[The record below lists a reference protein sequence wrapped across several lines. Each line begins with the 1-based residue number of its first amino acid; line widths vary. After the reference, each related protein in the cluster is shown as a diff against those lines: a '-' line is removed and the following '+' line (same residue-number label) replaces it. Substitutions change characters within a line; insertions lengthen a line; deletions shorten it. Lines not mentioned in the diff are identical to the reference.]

1 MKVFFSRKNTSER
14 KRRAS
19 RGFSLME
26 MLVVIAIIAILVGIA
41 FFAASGLIASMRQ
54 NKLDTIA
61 QDIYVAAQDRLTEMY
76 TDNRADAVSYEKLKA
91 DGGSTAGMFL
101 LKADD
106 TLCKPKDW
114 DSTIPYAGLNALY
127 NKDAAAAAVLLP
139 KGALSAEV
147 EDNHWIVEYNPEYGY
162 IYGVFY
168 SEKGFDP
175 ANISGWYSSNTAN
188 KYRVFADRKGS
199 GVGYYGGVG
208 VLGGKVAMTNTSL
221 NVSVNII
228 NAEEL
233 RADISVK
240 VPTEFKD
247 RPVRLTLTFTGAQ
260 SGKVNVKQIVMTAM
274 DYGYFNRSYELM
286 MDSFNP
292 KSGKSQQFG
301 QLELFQGMYPGENV
315 TMEVFAEMGAQG
327 AGAFAADTALDT
339 ARADGVFN
347 SLFASYDPETQ
358 TATVTAGRHLQNLD
372 DATVDSRV
380 DVVNVVQTAN
390 IDFKT
395 ETEDVEK
402 DEIYWWAETY
412 YKYNENNIKEIR
424 KFNPVT
430 NSKITSMLGSG
441 KDEENKTVYYIISGM
456 TVNAE
461 SGEPAGMFGTLGRTG
476 ESILVQDV
484 SLVGTTVLD
493 KSKQSSVGALA
504 GKTSGSV
511 TLIHTGA
518 YLSREDYNNKSYDN
532 TEETFSA
539 LSGRIVGGL
548 IGEAANGVVA
558 TECYS
563 AQVLRGSVY
572 VGGLFGIVDG
582 KMELGRSYADCY
594 LTADGGT
601 VGGLVGGCSPTSTI
615 NGCYSAGFTV
625 GVPFRSAGFTYSP
638 VASVSDSYCVLNI
651 GPDSTENNQVVV
663 PTMFFTTVGYG
674 SSATNVY
681 YAPQEGV
688 VYDTGRITK
697 IGEEKSFSLLR
708 NGKAPTFTNLS
719 VSGNFRFS
727 SVSGDTTA
735 YNLAAGLGLTN
746 YPYPFIYRQD
756 GTVLHHYGDWDGNLF
771 DPGTLVYFEEYSDG
785 YRGYYGAGSDFL
797 NSAKTVVR
805 DGYALLYT
813 STSVENAPNYG
824 TEEIATVHYNGGN
837 YSIAPIDLDTVPYHV
852 TKRSITGNPVDAD
865 YYFRD
870 LPAEIVNAPSAAVGS
885 FYTFIQVETPDT
897 SNDEN
902 EGVSYYY
909 FNPHFAATVE
919 QVENLNS
926 AKPTLSSAAKNVVRI
941 RTPRHL
947 YLLSRDFSGHSGAM
961 GYKVT
966 LEQEMNLNY
975 GSYGWKEAGFSGAV
989 SVQAPIGNAAK
1000 PFRATYD
1007 GKYYEITGV
1016 SFESDTLYTGMFGYI
1031 GKNPDSSRE
1040 YGKLRNI
1047 FLAANKKD
1055 NRFIRF
1061 AQAPHEANNYA
1072 FAGTLAGA
1080 NYGSIYNCMV
1090 AGYGINLDTYNTTLY
1105 VGGLVGRNSGTIT
1118 NCSAEN
1124 PFVTVRTNSAN
1135 GFVGAFVG
1143 LNDGSGS
1150 ISNACSMSSLD
1161 VSRYSSGSVR
1171 MGGFAGG
1178 NAGSV
1183 SNSYTVCAMTAS
1195 NILERDIDGFAPTG
1209 GSVQGCYFLSG
1220 GTYKFVGEVHAYGQ
1234 ESKTANKVVG
1244 WRNMPG
1250 AVNGISLKGFGSIPS
1265 SGSCGYNNMMADT
1278 TGAMSGK
1285 YPFASPVRIGSS
1297 GTNYVYYGDWIT
1309 NDVFGDY
1316 GILYWEHEEHGTNDG
1331 YHFYLADCD
1340 GNSFTTLC
1348 TAHDDS
1354 GVITEYGY
1362 GYYRL
1367 KDVQGKVSAPK
1378 FYNVPKNLEP
1388 YINTKAQ
1395 DDISSQFADSYE
1407 FVLYNTSD
1415 AFASTPDGMY
1425 VTGRN
1430 AYAWAEFSL
1439 EEPDDSKF
1447 LHFSFS
1453 PFFGAAVQAAE
1464 LKNEQDAPEAPT
1476 TMEIRSIEQ
1485 LQFLNWNRG
1494 TGTETE
1500 PVEANTKQLVDKTNY
1515 TLFTYLGQTS
1525 LPKQTGEQ
1533 TKEGA
1538 LNNEVFGW
1546 KWEQTHD
1553 IKLDSTVTTGFTPI
1567 AAAATSSSGGYN
1579 AVLYAW
1585 FGSTYNGNSYKIED
1599 VNISSKAFT
1608 VGLFGVTAGAD
1619 MKNIIMYSENGAS
1632 IQRSTTAKDPAGAYS
1647 LGGLIGVAY
1656 DYNNGDN
1663 KAIQNCAI
1671 AGYNIIDDS
1680 KNQQTLGEANVGGL
1694 VGVCNGNLIKCSAV
1708 TDIQI
1713 NCTHRGTNGTGF
1725 TQAGFGNFIRVGG
1738 LTGATL
1744 GTLSDCYTGGSI
1756 SVSEDT
1762 LIENRNADG
1771 KILGKMLSK
1780 NDLNNKKLDKRVV
1793 VTGSTSSTSV
1803 YVAGIGGSGF
1813 AQNYQ
1818 NFSGKPNFREGSPSF
1833 ENCYTYVTFP
1843 KLEGTIRSISVIGS
1857 LADRYLEGYKQGKRV
1872 SIRNCYYLD
1881 AVINEGELL
1890 SNVPN
1895 FYYAGTLDIGATL
1908 TANNNSYFKQ
1918 MLRGN
1923 GVCENYL
1930 FTGTERNCAS
1940 TPLELTSEDLQGL
1953 STLTPG
1959 ADWGKVTTTE
1969 NGVTINGK
1977 YSFPAGDHELDGRN
1991 YPFPAIVTQK
2001 SDATG
2006 DPVRVHY
2013 GTWPKGEG
2021 LYSSVSNITLDL
2033 LVENE
2038 DSLDVTLTNY
2048 TNYKASKI
2056 SSLNGLTLTYSE
2068 LQEDGTVKENLTDST
2083 IVQVTPDLNSD
2094 GTVKLTI
2101 LGLKEGTTTITAEYG
2116 GNEANIQVTVTA
2128 EFSINVEPV
2137 TVTLENGVVTQV
2149 APVEDPTMIPEAFQ
2163 QDDLYWKLSGVNSKG
2178 TPLELTAENPEN
2190 WRVEDNTVD
2199 ENYDEYQ
2206 FLTAATGEVLLRFRS
2221 NDVKLHNVQV
2231 TAYNVVGVNSQ
2242 QVTGTRSRE
2251 ISFEIVKN
2259 PPTVTVF
2266 AYPQGTEG
2274 NRIVATLYQIEE
2286 ENGGLRY
2293 CVSKTLGDPVTK
2305 LDAPAETPL
2314 GYDQFRGYFL
2324 TANGEEEPTAFAQL
2338 SEDGSYDIVY
2348 WNPIENEN
2356 NGLTVYGSW
2365 TVAQFQAAF
2374 KPGYESVTV
2383 VGVEKDAETSLYTL
2397 PYTMNDGITI
2407 PNVDPTEFVDE
2418 KQGRTAAFSGWK
2430 VAEADASGN
2439 WIIGERFDAGQML
2452 ESGRCGNV
2460 TFEAVWSSRYQIQYF
2475 MEDESTVYEG
2485 VDTKYTSY
2493 VGEASNI
2500 QLFMPE
2506 ETEDSDRIFIGWK
2519 LLQTEQ
2525 PEGVTGWT
2533 PGVLYKNPVT
2543 GISCTGNVQ
2552 LVAQWGKS
2560 YTISYKNG
2568 EADFLT
2574 QQYAEGGEYQFP
2586 AGPTAPEGYRFD
2598 CWKVTDVAEDAKG
2611 WVLEQTYAAGAK
2623 LDNTQAFYKGDVT
2636 LSAQWRKAT
2645 YTISFE
2651 LDGGITSEGKNT
2663 IDPIVYE
2670 LGSTITMPHD
2680 LIKEETSGFEWVV
2693 SYAEFNT
2700 DPNCFWK
2707 EDRSYEPKKVLTA
2720 DEFFYGNVTLTA
2732 RWTVKTYTIFYYP
2745 NGGTMSFDDTD
2756 GRYMQQFTKAGGL
2769 TFADAVKPGYTLTGW
2784 VQDQNLS
2791 DNTFFGTTPYAPG
2804 QKVLDPVGDVHMT
2817 AQWEVKEYTIRFH
2830 YADAKPGTEPIFT
2843 QTYTVESTALLHEL
2857 PTPTGY
2863 DVTGWKTGDTVDAE
2877 GNWTANTD
2885 YAVGTV
2891 LTGMYG
2897 DVDLYC
2903 TRDAKRYNITYMNGE
2918 SIVESGT
2925 YTIEKAVTIRKAPDA
2940 TAVDGKAQFFTGWTA
2955 APAEASN
2962 GWTSGGTY
2970 NPGDK
2975 VGPGAYG
2982 DVTLTAGFEFRT
2994 LTLSASSADTNKEN
3008 QYHVEYGYN
3017 GKSFEDYFYES
3028 YEAPSREEEGWTLT
3042 GWYTATNG
3050 KGQKVLDADGSIV
3063 KNDDGT
3069 NVESI
3074 PGFITDGML
3083 NLEEDQTL
3091 YARWT
3096 RKVNVF
3102 AKTNFPTDGGTVLIG
3117 SEDKDENGQNRLHLL
3132 IAKKG
3137 NNGQYSLDVETV
3149 VAKNSRFYSESEE
3162 LVNGNWYI
3170 SGVSGSSGDCSI
3182 VVSGTKEQ
3190 YLAREWYL
3198 DTCTPVVK
3206 YAQVGNSWI
3215 VMVDGDNRVNSVYFT
3230 FEIGVWPVHI
3240 TKTYY
3245 LSVTDSGAKISS
3257 NKSAISF
3264 YTIQNVEE
3272 ESYD

>member
-1 MKVFFSRKNTSER
+1 MKVFFSRKNTSEG

-19 RGFSLME
+19 RGFTLTE

-41 FFAASGLIASMRQ
+41 FLAASGLIASMRQ

-76 TDNRADAVSYEKLKA
+76 TDNRADAVSYEKLEA

-175 ANISGWYSSNTAN
+175 AEISSWYSSNTAN
-188 KYRVFADRKGS
+188 KYRTFADRKGS

-208 VLGGKVAMTNTSL
+208 VLGGKVVMTNTSL

-260 SGKVNVKQIVMTAM
+260 SGVTTNKQIVMTSTK
-274 DYGYFNRSYELM
+274 YGYFNRSYELM

-301 QLELFQGMYPGENV
+301 QQELFRGMYPGENV

-327 AGAFAADTALDT
+327 AGAFAADASLDT

-347 SLFASYDPETQ
+347 SLFASYDPETK

-372 DATVDSRV
+372 VATVDSRV

-390 IDFKT
+390 IDFKN
-395 ETEDVEK
+395 ETKDVAD

-572 VGGLFGIVDG
+572 VGGLFGSVDG

-625 GVPFRSAGFTYSP
+625 GVPFRSAGFTYST

-719 VSGNFRFS
+719 SNNFRFS

-824 TEEIATVHYNGGN
+824 TEEIAIVHYNGGN
-837 YSIAPIDLDTVPYHV
+837 YSIAPIDLATDDPYHV

-897 SNDEN
+897 KKDEN

-947 YLLSRDFSGHSGAM
+947 YLLSRYFRDHSGAM

-975 GSYGWKEAGFSGAV
+975 GGYDWEKAGFSGAV
-989 SVQAPIGNAAK
+989 SVQAPIGNADK

-1047 FLAANKKD
+1047 FLAANKEDK
-1055 NRFIRF
+1055 RFIRF
-1061 AQAPHEANNYA
+1061 KQAPHEANNYA

-1195 NILERDIDGFAPTG
+1195 NILERDVDGFAPTG

-1265 SGSCGYNNMMADT
+1265 SGSCGYNKMMADT

-1331 YHFYLADCD
+1331 YHFYLRDCD
-1340 GNSFTTLC
+1340 GNYFTTLC
-1348 TAHDDS
+1348 TAHDDG

-1367 KDVQGKVSAPK
+1367 KDVQDKVSVPE
-1378 FYNVPKNLEP
+1378 FHNVPENLEP
-1388 YINTKAQ
+1388 YINTRAQ

-1415 AFASTPDGMY
+1415 AFANTPDGMY
-1425 VTGRN
+1425 VTGQN

-1439 EEPDDSKF
+1439 AEPDDSKF

-1464 LKNEQDAPEAPT
+1464 LKNEQDAPEPPT

-1494 TGTETE
+1494 AGTETE
-1500 PVEANTKQLVDKTNY
+1500 PVEANTKQLVDESNY
-1515 TLFTYLGQTS
+1515 RLFTYLGQTS
-1525 LPKQTGEQ
+1525 LPNQTGEQ
-1533 TKEGA
+1533 TKDGA
-1538 LNNEVFGW
+1538 FNKDVFGW

-1553 IKLDSTVTTGFTPI
+1553 IKLDSTVSTDFTPI
-1567 AAAATSSSGGYN
+1567 AAAATSSYGGYN

-1713 NCTHRGTNGTGF
+1713 NCTHRGTSGTGF

-1738 LTGATL
+1738 LTGATM

-1771 KILGKMLSK
+1771 RILGKTLSA
-1780 NDLNNKKLDKRVV
+1780 NDLNNWRLDKQVV
-1793 VTGSTSSTSV
+1793 VSGGTSSTSV

-1843 KLEGTIRSISVIGS
+1843 KLEGTIRSISIIGS
-1857 LADRYLEGYKQGKRV
+1857 LADRYLEGYKQGKSV

-1895 FYYAGTLDIGATL
+1895 FYYAGTRDIGATL
-1908 TANNNSYFKQ
+1908 TANNNYYFKQ
-1918 MLRGN
+1918 MLNGN

-1930 FTGTERNCAS
+1930 FTGTERDCAS
-1940 TPLELTSEDLQGL
+1940 TLELTSRDLQGL

-1959 ADWGKVTTTE
+1959 AGWGKVDTTE

-2048 TNYKASKI
+2048 SNYKASKI
-2056 SSLNGLTLTYSE
+2056 SSLDGLTLTYSE
-2068 LQEDGTVKENLTDST
+2068 LQEDGTVAEGLDTSS
-2083 IVQVTPDLNSD
+2083 IVHVDKALAKD

-2274 NRIVATLYQIEE
+2274 NRIVATLYQIEDE
-2286 ENGGLRY
+2286 DGGLRY

-2338 SEDGSYDIVY
+2338 SEDGSYGIVY

-2418 KQGRTAAFSGWK
+2418 KQGRTAVFSGWK
-2430 VAEADASGN
+2430 VAEADVSGN

-2475 MEDESTVYEG
+2475 MEDGSTAYEG

-2500 QLFMPE
+2500 QLFTPE
-2506 ETEDSDRIFIGWK
+2506 GTEDGDRIFIGWK

-2568 EADFLT
+2568 EADLLAE
-2574 QQYAEGGEYQFP
+2574 QYAEGGEYQFHE
-2586 AGPTAPEGYRFD
+2586 APTAPEGYRFD
-2598 CWKVTDVAEDAKG
+2598 CWKVTGVAEDAEG
-2611 WVLEQTYAAGAK
+2611 WALEQTYAAGEK
-2623 LDNTQAFYKGDVT
+2623 LDNTQAHYKGDVT

-2645 YTISFE
+2645 YTISFVLE
-2651 LDGGITSEGKNT
+2651 GGITSEGKDT

-2680 LIKEETSGFEWVV
+2680 LTKEETSGFEWVV

-2756 GRYMQQFTKAGGL
+2756 GKYMRQFTKAGGL

-2804 QKVLDPVGDVHMT
+2804 QKVEDPVGDVHMT
-2817 AQWEVKEYTIRFH
+2817 AQWEVKEYEIRFH
-2830 YADAKPGTEPIFT
+2830 YDDAEPGTDPIFT
-2843 QTYTVESTALLHEL
+2843 QTYTVESKDPLHAL

-2903 TRDAKRYNITYMNGE
+2903 TRNAKRYNISYMNGE
-2918 SIVESGT
+2918 KPVESGT
-2925 YTIEKAVTIRKAPDA
+2925 YTIEDEVIIRGAPVA
-2940 TAVDGKAQFFTGWTA
+2940 NAKEGKAQFFTGWTA
-2955 APAEASN
+2955 APEEASN

-2994 LTLSASSADTNKEN
+2994 LTLSARSAGSNKEK

-3028 YEAPSREEEGWTLT
+3028 YEAPSRKGWTLT
-3042 GWYTATNG
+3042 GWYTAKGGT
-3050 KGQKVLDADGSIV
+3050 GQKVLDAEGKIV
-3063 KNDDGT
+3063 TNDDGT
-3069 NVESI
+3069 KVSI

-3096 RKVNVF
+3096 RHVNAFIRVDY
-3102 AKTNFPTDGGTVLIG
+3102 PTDGKAVMIG
-3117 SEDKDENGQNRLHLL
+3117 SEDENGLHLL
-3132 IAKKG
+3132 TSQKKVSYWTSYKIGVKTIPSAESGYFYSDKNYDKNTMDWSFSG
-3137 NNGQYSLDVETV
+3137 NTSAAMIKAPNSDDGYLGRTYSLGMIDGNLVLVWSLAVQQGTDNNWVVE
-3149 VAKNSRFYSESEE
+3149 
-3162 LVNGNWYI
+3162 
-3170 SGVSGSSGDCSI
+3170 
-3182 VVSGTKEQ
+3182 
-3190 YLAREWYL
+3190 
-3198 DTCTPVVK
+3198 
-3206 YAQVGNSWI
+3206 
-3215 VMVDGDNRVNSVYFT
+3215 RVNDEEYTLSFT
-3230 FEIGVWPVHI
+3230 YSHFVDDTVD
-3240 TKTYY
+3240 TLFLN
-3245 LSVTDSGAKISS
+3245 LSEGNAKISS
-3257 NKSAISF
+3257 NPQAISF
-3264 YTIQNVEE
+3264 YRIESVEE

>member
-1 MKVFFSRKNTSER
+1 MKVFFSRKNTSEG

-41 FFAASGLIASMRQ
+41 FLAASGLIASMRQ

-76 TDNRADAVSYEKLKA
+76 TDNRADAVSYEKLEA

-168 SEKGFDP
+168 SEKGFAP
-175 ANISGWYSSNTAN
+175 ADISSWYSSNTAN
-188 KYRVFADRKGS
+188 KYRTFADRKGS

-240 VPTEFKD
+240 VPTEFKN

-260 SGKVNVKQIVMTAM
+260 SGVTTDKQIVMTAM

-315 TMEVFAEMGAQG
+315 TVEIFAELGTQG
-327 AGAFAADTALDT
+327 AGAFAADASLDT
-339 ARADGVFN
+339 ARVNGVFN
-347 SLFASYDPETQ
+347 SLFASYDPETK
-358 TATVTAGRHLQNLD
+358 TASVNAGRHLQNLD
-372 DATVDSRV
+372 GATVDSRV

-390 IDFKT
+390 IDFKN
-395 ETEDVEK
+395 ETKDVAD

-412 YKYNENNIKEIR
+412 YKYNENGIKEIR

-461 SGEPAGMFGTLGRTG
+461 SEEPAGMFGTLGRTG

-484 SLVGTTVLD
+484 SLVGTTVRD
-493 KSKQSSVGALA
+493 NSKQSSVGALA
-504 GKTSGSV
+504 GRTSGSV

-572 VGGLFGIVDG
+572 VGGLFGSVDG
-582 KMELGRSYADCY
+582 KMELSRSYADCY

-601 VGGLVGGCSPTSTI
+601 VGGLVGRCSPTSTI

-625 GVPFRSAGFTYSP
+625 GVPSCSAGFTYSP

-719 VSGNFRFS
+719 GNNFRFS

-824 TEEIATVHYNGGN
+824 TEEIAIVHYNGGN
-837 YSIAPIDLDTVPYHV
+837 YSIAPIDLATDDPYHV

-897 SNDEN
+897 KKDEN

-947 YLLSRDFSGHSGAM
+947 YLLSRYFRDHSGAM

-975 GSYGWKEAGFSGAV
+975 GGYDWEKAGFSGAV
-989 SVQAPIGNAAK
+989 SVQAPIGNADK

-1047 FLAANKKD
+1047 FLAANKEDK
-1055 NRFIRF
+1055 RFIRF
-1061 AQAPHEANNYA
+1061 KQAPHEANNYA

-1195 NILERDIDGFAPTG
+1195 NILERDVDGFAPTG

-1265 SGSCGYNNMMADT
+1265 SGSCGYNKMMADT

-1331 YHFYLADCD
+1331 YHFYLRDCD
-1340 GNSFTTLC
+1340 GNYFTTLC
-1348 TAHDDS
+1348 TAHDDG

-1367 KDVQGKVSAPK
+1367 KDVQDKVSVPE
-1378 FYNVPKNLEP
+1378 FHNVPENLEP
-1388 YINTKAQ
+1388 YINTRAQ

-1415 AFASTPDGMY
+1415 AFANTPDGMY
-1425 VTGRN
+1425 VTGQN

-1439 EEPDDSKF
+1439 AEPDDSKF

-1464 LKNEQDAPEAPT
+1464 LKNEQDAPEPPT

-1494 TGTETE
+1494 AGTETE
-1500 PVEANTKQLVDKTNY
+1500 PVEANTKQLVDKSNY
-1515 TLFTYLGQTS
+1515 MRFTYLGQTN
-1525 LPKQTGEQ
+1525 LPDITGQ
-1533 TKEGA
+1533 QVKDNA
-1538 LNNEVFGW
+1538 LNKDVFNW
-1546 KWEQTHD
+1546 VWNQTHD
-1553 IKLDSTVTTGFTPI
+1553 IKLDTSIQTGFTPI
-1567 AAAATSSSGGYN
+1567 AAAGTSSDNSAYN
-1579 AVLYAW
+1579 ATLYAW
-1585 FGSTYNGNSYKIED
+1585 FGSTYDGHSYKIED
-1599 VNISSKAFT
+1599 ITITSDAYT
-1608 VGLFGVTAGAD
+1608 VGLFGVTAGAH
-1619 MKNIIMYSENGAS
+1619 MMNIIMYSENNAR
-1632 IQRSTTAKDPAGAYS
+1632 IVRSAPYGNNTLGAYS
-1647 LGGLIGVAY
+1647 IGGLIGVAY
-1656 DYNNGDN
+1656 DYADSSDN
-1663 KAIQNCAI
+1663 HAIENCAI
-1671 AGYNIIDDS
+1671 AGYKIIDNS
-1680 KNQQTLGEANVGGL
+1680 KNQQGRGEANVGGL
-1694 VGVCNGNLIKCSAV
+1694 VGVSNGDLKRCSAV

-1713 NCTHRGTNGTGF
+1713 NCTHRQGDYGY
-1725 TQAGFGNFIRVGG
+1725 TQASFGNFIRVGG

-1744 GTLSDCYTGGSI
+1744 GTVSNCYTGGRITVDKETLKENVKSSGYNSRDGFATEGQI
-1756 SVSEDT
+1756 SVIGESQHT
-1762 LIENRNADG
+1762 
-1771 KILGKMLSK
+1771 
-1780 NDLNNKKLDKRVV
+1780 
-1793 VTGSTSSTSV
+1793 STSV
-1803 YVAGIGGSGF
+1803 YLSGIGGSGF

-1818 NFSGKPNFREGSPSF
+1818 NFSGYDNFREGAPTYR
-1833 ENCYTYVTFP
+1833 NCYTYMEFP
-1843 KLEGTIRSISVIGS
+1843 KLTGTIRSICAIGG
-1857 LADRYLEGYKQGKRV
+1857 LADRYYYGKGV
-1872 SIRNCYYLD
+1872 TIDNCYYLEEYLKPSRILPGD
-1881 AVINEGELL
+1881 NDQDK
-1890 SNVPN
+1890 PK
-1895 FYYAGTLDIGATL
+1895 FYYNDRVTDVIGTLKKKL
-1908 TANNNSYFKQ
+1908 
-1918 MLRGN
+1918 N
-1923 GVCENYL
+1923 GTEMYYYYEMINGTSVCENKL
-1930 FTGTERNCAS
+1930 IKNTDIDSKASGTPTSATLAEM
-1940 TPLELTSEDLQGL
+1940 TKLENLPSGI
-1953 STLTPG
+1953 
-1959 ADWGKVTTTE
+1959 WRRVTTVE
-1969 NGVTINGK
+1969 NGATVNGK
-1977 YSFPAGDHELDGRN
+1977 YSFPGSDHQLDGRN
-1991 YPFPAIVTQK
+1991 YPFLATVTQ
-2001 SDATG
+2001 DDCTIF
-2006 DPVRVHY
+2006 VHY
-2013 GTWPKGEG
+2013 GRWPKGEG
-2021 LYSSVSNITLDL
+2021 LFSSVSNITLDL

-2048 TNYKASKI
+2048 KNYRIDEITNLDAV
-2056 SSLNGLTLTYSE
+2056 TFTYSE
-2068 LQEDGTVKENLTDST
+2068 LQEDGTVAKDLETSS
-2083 IVQVTPDLNSD
+2083 IVQVTPELNSD
-2094 GTVKLTI
+2094 GTVKMSI

-2338 SEDGSYDIVY
+2338 SEDGSYGIVY
-2348 WNPIENEN
+2348 WDPIENEN

-2383 VGVEKDAETSLYTL
+2383 VGVEQDAETSLYTL

-2418 KQGRTAAFSGWK
+2418 KQGRTAVFSGWK

-2475 MEDESTVYEG
+2475 MEDGITVYEG

-2500 QLFMPE
+2500 QLFTPE
-2506 ETEDSDRIFIGWK
+2506 GTEDGDRIFIGWK

-2543 GISCTGNVQ
+2543 GISCTGNIQ

-2598 CWKVTDVAEDAKG
+2598 CWKVTDVAEDAEG
-2611 WVLEQTYAAGAK
+2611 WALEKTYAAGEK
-2623 LDNTQAFYKGDVT
+2623 LDNTQAVYKGDVT

-2645 YTISFE
+2645 YTISFVLE
-2651 LDGGITSEGKNT
+2651 GGITSEGKDT

-2680 LIKEETSGFEWVV
+2680 LTKEETSGFEWVV

-2707 EDRSYEPKKVLTA
+2707 EEHSFKPTDVLTA

-2745 NGGTMSFDDTD
+2745 DGGRMSFDDID
-2756 GRYMQQFTKAGGL
+2756 GKYMQQFTKVGGL

-2784 VQDQNLS
+2784 VQDKNLS
-2791 DNTFFGTTPYAPG
+2791 ENTFFGTTPYAPG

-2830 YADAKPGTEPIFT
+2830 YADAKPGTDPIFT
-2843 QTYTVESTALLHEL
+2843 QTYTVESTEPLHAL

-2863 DVTGWKTGDTVDAE
+2863 DVTGWKTGDTVDDE

-2903 TRDAKRYNITYMNGE
+2903 TRNAKRYNITYMNGE
-2918 SIVESGT
+2918 KPVESGT
-2925 YTIEKAVTIRKAPDA
+2925 YTIEDEVIIRGAPVA
-2940 TAVDGKAQFFTGWTA
+2940 NAKDGKAQFFTGWTA
-2955 APAEASN
+2955 APEEASN

-2994 LTLSASSADTNKEN
+2994 LTLSASSAGSNKEK

-3028 YEAPSREEEGWTLT
+3028 YEAPSRKGWTLT
-3042 GWYTATNG
+3042 GWYTAKGGT
-3050 KGQKVLDADGSIV
+3050 GQKVLDAEGKIV
-3063 KNDDGT
+3063 TNDDGT
-3069 NVESI
+3069 KVSI

-3096 RKVNVF
+3096 RHVNAFIRVDY
-3102 AKTNFPTDGGTVLIG
+3102 PTDGKAVMIG
-3117 SEDKDENGQNRLHLL
+3117 SEDENGLHLL
-3132 IAKKG
+3132 TSQKKVSYWTSYKIGVKTIPSAESGYFYSDKNYDKNTMDWSFSG
-3137 NNGQYSLDVETV
+3137 NTSAAMIKAPNSDDGYLGRTYSLGMIDGNLVLVWSLAVQQGTDNNWV
-3149 VAKNSRFYSESEE
+3149 V
-3162 LVNGNWYI
+3162 
-3170 SGVSGSSGDCSI
+3170 
-3182 VVSGTKEQ
+3182 Q
-3190 YLAREWYL
+3190 
-3198 DTCTPVVK
+3198 
-3206 YAQVGNSWI
+3206 
-3215 VMVDGDNRVNSVYFT
+3215 RVNDMEYTLSFT
-3230 FEIGVWPVHI
+3230 YSHYVDDTVDTLFLN
-3240 TKTYY
+3240 
-3245 LSVTDSGAKISS
+3245 LSEGNAKISS
-3257 NKSAISF
+3257 NPQAISF
-3264 YTIQNVEE
+3264 YRIESVEE